1 MQLKR
6 LAGLC
11 AVLALA
17 GCPSMSSGPSLGGS
31 WREVGL
37 SQNGNMRYEID
48 TSSIRKEGSRVRVR
62 ERMTVTDV
70 GREHD
75 VNTPHFKPAVPQ
87 WQFDC
92 QARTRRLAAV
102 DMWDASG
109 NKLAANQYDTARRPV
124 QPVVKGSAGGKQFE
138 IACGRTF

>member
-6 LAGLC
+6 WAGLC
-11 AVLALA
+11 AALVLA
-17 GCPSMSSGPSLGGS
+17 GCSSMGSGPSLGGS
-31 WREVGL
+31 WREVGV

-48 TSSIRKEGSRVRVR
+48 TSSIRKEGSRVSFR
-62 ERMTVTDV
+62 ERMTVSDV
-70 GREHD
+70 GREHY
-75 VNTPHFKPAVPQ
+75 VNTPHFKTAVNQ

-109 NKLAANQYDTARRPV
+109 NKLAANQYETARRPA

-138 IACGRTF
+138 IACGKTL